1 MARVLLAIACAVT
14 LAVPAWA
21 QSPSPVDPVNL
32 LLLRLEAAVRAGDR
46 QAHAALYASS
56 VPDNQVEGFASR
68 LFTAGVVRA
77 VVQER
82 DRAPLEGAPI
92 GDGYRL
98 VVELFAETAGRARIA
113 TVSLNVRRPAGG
125 APDSWR
131 IAGGEGLTTVEG
143 LYRLHVST
151 TTQLAAHDLLI
162 STEDFQL
169 SLPAGSVFPI
179 DSDDGVTGL
188 VVIGR
193 GEMRFSPAPAAEKGQ
208 VRIFSG
214 ADTVT
219 TAFDSAYV
227 RIHPSDYETSVT
239 SDRLSPMPVD
249 PRLQRRAEEIF
260 QREGPKSFSL
270 DISDL
275 SADNWYLLPPQSDFL
290 AEVQTRRWG
299 TLTFART
306 GAQAEDITLF
316 SRQRERTISLYPS
329 TAKLAAQ
336 GRFFTDD
343 SLLEYDILDANV
355 EAQVVPDRHFIQG
368 RARLLL
374 RIRAGGTSTLTLR
387 LAEPLEVSSVVSLEF
402 GRLLHLRVRS
412 QNTIIVNLPTTLVQD
427 TDVTLV
433 ITYSGILPPQDLEN
447 EAVQVP
453 MQVPDTLPT
462 VVTEPNYLLSSRSY
476 WYPQNAIGDYS
487 TATIRITVPQGF
499 GCVASGQSAGAGT
512 EVTLLDL
519 IHVPDGQVFVFHAN
533 EPLRYLAFVV
543 SRFRRVAEST
553 VELAA
558 PDGRPRRDRARTSV
572 ALAVDANPQL
582 QKQGRD
588 LLKPVESIMRFYGS
602 LMGDVPYA
610 SLTVALVESAL
621 PGGHSPGYFA
631 VINSP
636 VANSTANWRED
647 PAAFTGFPEFFLAHE
662 LAHQWWGQGVGWKNY
677 HDQWLSEGFAQYF
690 AALYAQRTRG
700 PETFGNMVQQFRR
713 WTLSDSD
720 EGPVSLGYRLGH
732 IKNDSRIFRAL
743 VYNKGAGVLHMLR
756 RWLGDEVF
764 FNAVR
769 RFYDEQKFKKAGTDD
784 LRLAFEAES
793 GTSLER
799 FFERWIYNA
808 ELPSIRYSARVE
820 GADIVVRFEQLSDAI
835 FDLPVTVTITY
846 ANGRT
851 QEIVVPITDKRVEHR
866 FRAEAPV
873 RQIRVNRDN
882 AALATFI
889 ES

>member
-1 MARVLLAIACAVT
+1 MTRVIFAVVCAVT
-14 LAVPAWA
+14 LAIPARA
-21 QSPSPVDPVNL
+21 QAPSAGDPVTV
-32 LLLRLEAAVRAGDR
+32 LLLRLETAVRTGDR
-46 QAHAALYASS
+46 EAHAALYAST
-56 VPDNQVEGFASR
+56 VPAGQVEGFASR
-68 LFTAGVVRA
+68 LFTAGAVRT

-113 TVSLNVRRPAGG
+113 TVSLDVRRPPGG
-125 APDSWR
+125 VPDSWR

-143 LYRLHVST
+143 LYRLRVSA
-151 TTQLAAHDLLI
+151 TTQFAARDLLI

-169 SLPAGSVFPI
+169 SLPAGSAFPI
-179 DSDDGVTGL
+179 ESEDGVTGL

-193 GEMRFSPAPAAEKGQ
+193 GEMRFSPAPTAEKGQ

-214 ADTVT
+214 TDTVT
-219 TAFDSAYV
+219 TSFESAYV
-227 RIHPSDYETSVT
+227 RIHPSDYEKSVS
-239 SDRLSPMPVD
+239 SDRLVRTPVD
-249 PRLQRRAEEIF
+249 LRLQRRAQEIF
-260 QREGPKSFSL
+260 EREGPKSFSL

-275 SADNWYLLPPQSDFL
+275 SADTWYLLPPQSDFL
-290 AEVQTRRWG
+290 ADVQTRRWG

-316 SRQRERTISLYPS
+316 SRQRARTISLYPS

-343 SLLEYDILDANV
+343 SLLEYDILDANI
-355 EAQVVPDRHFIQG
+355 EAQVVPDRQFIQG

-387 LAEPLEVSSVVSLEF
+387 LAEPLNVSSVVSLEF
-402 GRLLHLRVRS
+402 GRLLHLRVRN
-412 QNTIIVNLPTTLVQD
+412 QNTIIVNLPTTLVRD

-433 ITYSGILPPQDLEN
+433 ITYSGVLPPQDVAS
-447 EAVQVP
+447 EALQAP
-453 MQVPDTLPT
+453 MQVPGDFPN
-462 VVTEPNYLLSSRSY
+462 VVTEPNYLLTGRSY

-499 GCVASGQSAGAGT
+499 GCVASGQPAGAGT

-519 IHVPDGQVFVFHAN
+519 INVPDGRVFVFQAN

-543 SRFRRVAEST
+543 SRFRRVAESSL
-553 VELAA
+553 ELAE

-572 ALAVDANPQL
+572 ALAVDANPEL

-588 LLKPVESIMRFYGS
+588 LLKPVEDIMKFYAS

-636 VANSTANWRED
+636 VAISTANWRED

-690 AALYAQRTRG
+690 AALYAQKVRG
-700 PETFGNMVQQFRR
+700 PEIFANMVQQFRR

-732 IKNDSRIFRAL
+732 IKNDNRIFRAL

-769 RFYDEQKFKKAGTDD
+769 RFYDDQKFKKAGTDD
-784 LRLAFEAES
+784 LRRAFEEES
-793 GTSLER
+793 GKSLER

-808 ELPSIRYSARVE
+808 ELPSIRYSASVE
-820 GADIVVRFEQLSDAI
+820 GADIVVRFEQLTDAI
-835 FDLPVTVTITY
+835 FDLPVTVTVTY

-851 QEIVVPITDKRVEHR
+851 QEVVVPVTDTRVEHR
-866 FRAEAPV
+866 FRAEATV
-873 RQIRVNRDN
+873 RQIWVNRDN
-882 AALATFI
+882 AALATFV